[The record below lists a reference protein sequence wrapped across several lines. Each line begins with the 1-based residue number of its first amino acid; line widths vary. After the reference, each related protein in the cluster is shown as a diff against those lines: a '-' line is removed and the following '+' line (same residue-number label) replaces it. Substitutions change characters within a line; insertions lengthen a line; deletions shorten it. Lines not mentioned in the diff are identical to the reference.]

1 MRPRPATGLM
11 VVHWK
16 HAMSDLYLPMLRS
29 TGLLA
34 SIALAY
40 GVVISNFRFAF
51 MPWFLGLVCGAG
63 AFLAM
68 LDPTEL
74 RPGVIVDPRTT
85 MVLLAGF
92 LGGPVAGIIA
102 LAPPAIYRI
111 YLGGVG
117 MPAGLMTIAMGAA
130 IGVCGYYLLVY
141 GGRDVSLKKLVLFA
155 LASPLVSL
163 GIFMLPAPLAY
174 QITLETFVPVN
185 VARFCGV
192 VILGLMIVHEQRRI
206 RAEDEVRRL
215 AFTDELSGLSNR
227 RAFYAALTR
236 AWSDWERLTQPFSV
250 ILIDI
255 DNFKLINDAYGHPT
269 GDEVIRGLAR
279 ILESE
284 CRSIDVV
291 GRLGGEEFAVLI
303 SDTDPAYAKP
313 IAERIRAR
321 VEGSELVVDG
331 ATIRFTI
338 SLGVSQRLQQS
349 SSWQDAMSSAD
360 RALYAAKRTGRNR
373 VVRDGDL
380 PSQTL
385 LVRTEAAATGPR
397 A

>member
-1 MRPRPATGLM
+1 M

-34 SIALAY
+34 SVALAY
-40 GVVISNFRFAF
+40 GMVISNFRFAF
-51 MPWFLGLVCGAG
+51 MPWFLGLLCGAG

-92 LGGPVAGIIA
+92 LGGPVASVIA
-102 LAPPAIYRI
+102 LTPPTIYRI
-111 YLGGVG
+111 YLGGIG
-117 MPAGLMTIAMGAA
+117 APAGVMTIAVSAVVG
-130 IGVCGYYLLVY
+130 ICGYYLFVH
-141 GGRDVSLKKLVLFA
+141 GGREVSFKKLVLFA

-163 GIFMLPAPLAY
+163 GIFMLPTTLAY
-174 QITLETFVPVN
+174 QITLETFIPVN
-185 VARFCGV
+185 VARVCGV
-192 VILGLMIVHEQRRI
+192 VILGMMIVHEQRRI

-227 RAFYAALTR
+227 RAFYAALAR
-236 AWSDWERLTQPFSV
+236 AWSNWERLTQPFTV

-255 DNFKLINDAYGHPT
+255 DKFKLVNDAYGHPT
-269 GDEVIRGLAR
+269 GDEVIRGLAK
-279 ILESE
+279 ILQSE
-284 CRSIDVV
+284 CRPVDVV
-291 GRLGGEEFAVLI
+291 GRLGGEEFAILVT
-303 SDTDPAYAKP
+303 DTDPLNAKP
-313 IAERIRAR
+313 IAERIRTR
-321 VEGSELVVDG
+321 VERSEVFTDG
-331 ATIRFTI
+331 KTIRFTI
-338 SLGVSQRLQQS
+338 SLGVSQLLSQS
-349 SSWQDAMSSAD
+349 ASWQDAMSSAD

-373 VVRDGDL
+373 VIRDGDQ
-380 PSQTL
+380 PGQPL
-385 LVRTEAAATGPR
+385 LVRTEATATGPR